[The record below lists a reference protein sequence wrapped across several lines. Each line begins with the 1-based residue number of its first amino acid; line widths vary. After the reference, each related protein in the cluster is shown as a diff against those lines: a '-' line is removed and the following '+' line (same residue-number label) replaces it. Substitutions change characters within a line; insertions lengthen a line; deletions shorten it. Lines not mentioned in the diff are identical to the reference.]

1 MISLDEGK
9 QYFILIDG
17 QGGSFGEGRIFEGIQ
32 ELVEQFQDWAD
43 MDGYEDP
50 TLKGWSLLEC
60 IAHWTMTLKIY
71 SGGDFMEIDPT
82 FHKDVYNFII
92 K

>member
-1 MISLDEGK
+1 MIDLNEEK

-17 QGGSFGEGRIFEGIQ
+17 QGGRFGEDRIFEGIQ
-32 ELVEQFQDWAD
+32 ELVEQFQTWAHI
-43 MDGYEDP
+43 DGYQNP
-50 TLKGWSLLEC
+50 TLKGWNLMEC
-60 IAHWTMTLKIY
+60 VAHWTMTLKIY
-71 SGGDFMEIDPT
+71 HGGDFMEIDPT